1 MHTPLLA
8 AAALLFN
15 AAQLTAAA
23 ATTIPLSS
31 RSSPPPSEVGDP
43 CGQELGDCAGD
54 LTCIPLS
61 TDCTIWGE
69 NSEDG
74 CPGTCQIIN
83 LDEQRIYT
91 VCGGWHMYDDCDE
104 RVERCVADPRR
115 YDRCGPSCD
124 GPGICHPFAEVC
136 GLEDDPPCPERTV
149 CFGTGNAGRCFPL
162 RFGSDYYEKTRAEE
176 IVREDQDGWQGD

>member
-31 RSSPPPSEVGDP
+31 RSSPPSEVGDP

-91 VCGGWHMYDDCDE
+91 VCGGWHLYDDCDE

-136 GLEDDPPCPERTV
+136 GLEGDPPCPEGTV
-149 CFGTGNAGRCFPL
+149 CFDSENGGRCFPL
-162 RFGSDYYEKTRAEE
+162 RFGSDTYEKTRAEE